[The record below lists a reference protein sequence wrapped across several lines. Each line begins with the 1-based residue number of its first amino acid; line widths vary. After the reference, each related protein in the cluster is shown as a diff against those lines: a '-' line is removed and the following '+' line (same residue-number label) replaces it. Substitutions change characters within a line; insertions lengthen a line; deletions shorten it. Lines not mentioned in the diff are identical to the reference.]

1 MDRAEQGR
9 RWYRARAKWEAAKL
23 CSDQGFF
30 SECVTLYHYACYQAM
45 WIALGDPPAGVWR
58 HGGLINAFCRG
69 HWQTPSAPPQGLAPL
84 RKKLDRLYV
93 ERVAEFN
100 RRSSRSPSLL
110 VPCPFS
116 IISVP
121 SSLPISISYLVNSTK
136 SRMNLFRLNDR
147 IDLGPAISS
156 VCQRRSFGL
165 LNLYRLLFN
174 VPITPSVCPRSLRI

>member
-1 MDRAEQGR
+1 MDRAEQER

-69 HWQTPSAPPQGLAPL
+69 HWQTPSALPQGLAPL

-93 ERVAEFN
+93 YRIRSDYEARRLSQEEAQEALDTTEEVLRLVAQH
-100 RRSSRSPSLL
+100 
-110 VPCPFS
+110 
-116 IISVP
+116 
-121 SSLPISISYLVNSTK
+121 T
-136 SRMNLFRLNDR
+136 
-147 IDLGPAISS
+147 
-156 VCQRRSFGL
+156 GL
-165 LNLYRLLFN
+165 RF
-174 VPITPSVCPRSLRI
+174 P

>member
-1 MDRAEQGR
+1 MDRAEQER

-69 HWQTPSAPPQGLAPL
+69 HWQTPSALPQGLAPL

-93 ERVAEFN
+93 YRIRSDYEARRLSQEEAQEALDTTEEVLRLVAQPTGL
-100 RRSSRSPSLL
+100 R
-110 VPCPFS
+110 
-116 IISVP
+116 
-121 SSLPISISYLVNSTK
+121 LP
-136 SRMNLFRLNDR
+136 
-147 IDLGPAISS
+147 
-156 VCQRRSFGL
+156 
-165 LNLYRLLFN
+165 
-174 VPITPSVCPRSLRI
+174 